1 MRIALFSTC
10 IGDALFPDVQKATAL
25 VLSRLG
31 HEVVFPEEQTCCGQ
45 MHINTGYQKET
56 LGMIRSYADAF
67 ADPSIDYVVAAS
79 GSCVGAVREQHERIA
94 DRYGNS
100 ADVDGARKT
109 TQKTLDLPEFLVDVE
124 GVTNV
129 GAFFPHRV
137 TYHPSCHGLR
147 FLKLGDRP
155 LQLLQEVEGIE
166 LVTLPNKEEC
176 CGFGGTFAIKNAEV
190 SRAMVTD
197 KTRHIKETE
206 AEFVTGGDSSC
217 LMNIGGAL
225 SRQRSGVRAV
235 HMAEILAS
243 TKEHPWTPT
252 SAAYSKETML

>member
-94 DRYGNS
+94 DRYGSS

-109 TQKTLDLPEFLVDVE
+109 TQKTLDLSL
-124 GVTNV
+124 
-129 GAFFPHRV
+129 
-137 TYHPSCHGLR
+137 
-147 FLKLGDRP
+147 
-155 LQLLQEVEGIE
+155 I
-166 LVTLPNKEEC
+166 
-176 CGFGGTFAIKNAEV
+176 
-190 SRAMVTD
+190 
-197 KTRHIKETE
+197 HI
-206 AEFVTGGDSSC
+206 
-217 LMNIGGAL
+217 
-225 SRQRSGVRAV
+225 
-235 HMAEILAS
+235 
-243 TKEHPWTPT
+243 
-252 SAAYSKETML
+252 